1 MRKVPE
7 KRSILNVN
15 KKICNKMNNYFIN
28 ITKILNLK
36 PYKCF
41 NTMNISEIISTF
53 DNHIIIKNIKAYFL
67 DASNNNF
74 EFTVVSED
82 ILHLNIKTLSTGS
95 SITAKIL
102 KQSIKIH
109 LLFLTNSINYTIK
122 NDEFPGKLKKKM
134 LFLYIKRRIHQRRKT
149 TDQSAYNHMHQ
160 RFLNKSCIKK

>member
-1 MRKVPE
+1 
-7 KRSILNVN
+7 
-15 KKICNKMNNYFIN
+15 MNNYFIN

-82 ILHLNIKTLSTGS
+82 ILHLNIKTL
-95 SITAKIL
+95 
-102 KQSIKIH
+102 
-109 LLFLTNSINYTIK
+109 
-122 NDEFPGKLKKKM
+122 
-134 LFLYIKRRIHQRRKT
+134 
-149 TDQSAYNHMHQ
+149 
-160 RFLNKSCIKK
+160 